1 MNKELTEGNIIKG
14 MVRFSVPYLIACFL
28 QTFYGLADL
37 FITGQF
43 NGSAS
48 ITAVSVGSQ
57 VMHMLTVMIV
67 GLAMGA
73 TVSIS
78 RQVGAGNKTA
88 VSKSIGNT
96 VTLFLISSVA
106 ATFLLLL
113 LIDPILG
120 ALSTPEEALA
130 ETRVYLTICFAGIPF
145 ITAYNVISSIF
156 RGLGDTK
163 HPMYYV
169 AVAGVINVVL
179 DYILIGPFHMGAKG
193 AALATVISQA
203 ISVILAF
210 FALKKQNVELDVKS
224 SDLKFEPKTV
234 RFILAVGVPIALQD
248 GLIQISF
255 LIITAIANSRGVDA
269 AAAVG
274 IVEKIIGFL
283 FLVPSA
289 MLSTVSAL
297 SAQNAGAG
305 KHERSREV
313 LKFGVAICVGFGM
326 VVFIICQFISPQ
338 IVSLFVNN
346 NGRVAQLGGQYLK
359 AYSLDCAFAGIHF
372 CFSGFFSAYGKS
384 LYSFVH
390 NIISIVTVRV
400 PGAYL
405 ASVLFPATLYPMGL
419 AAPLGSL
426 LSAVICVI
434 LFRSGRNY
442 WK

>member
-1 MNKELTEGNIIKG
+1 MNKELTEGTIIKG

-248 GLIQISF
+248 GLSGNRGEDHRIS
-255 LIITAIANSRGVDA
+255 
-269 AAAVG
+269 
-274 IVEKIIGFL
+274 
-283 FLVPSA
+283 
-289 MLSTVSAL
+289 
-297 SAQNAGAG
+297 
-305 KHERSREV
+305 
-313 LKFGVAICVGFGM
+313 
-326 VVFIICQFISPQ
+326 
-338 IVSLFVNN
+338 
-346 NGRVAQLGGQYLK
+346 
-359 AYSLDCAFAGIHF
+359 
-372 CFSGFFSAYGKS
+372 
-384 LYSFVH
+384 
-390 NIISIVTVRV
+390 V
-400 PGAYL
+400 PGTFGNAFHCL
-405 ASVLFPATLYPMGL
+405 
-419 AAPLGSL
+419 
-426 LSAVICVI
+426 
-434 LFRSGRNY
+434 RSFCPECRRR
-442 WK
+442 KT